1 MVINEVY
8 NFLVYII
15 RKERNGFLTIDDFNR
30 DIDRAQLEVFEDYY
44 EMYGQ
49 TQKTHDAISN
59 FKATY
64 TFTQTDTPLGVITFP
79 DDYLHLRVVNTVTY
93 DNTTE
98 TASLNPLRIVADDE
112 LTYALKSQIRPVS
125 VTTPIG
131 LEQANSIQLYPKVP
145 QAGEM
150 LYFKRPIAPVYA
162 YTLSGTGNRTVT
174 YDAANSVQLQWLDVY
189 INKIVAK
196 TLTYVGINLNE
207 AQLVQFAEMKN
218 KEAE

>member
-15 RKERNGFLTIDDFNR
+15 RKERNGFLTIEDFNR

-64 TFTQTDTPLGVITFP
+64 TFTKADCPLGVVTFP
-79 DDYLHLRVVNTVTY
+79 DNYQHLRVIQTVTY
-93 DNTTE
+93 NNTTE
-98 TASLNPLRIVADDE
+98 TASLNPVRIVADDE
-112 LTYALKSQIRPVS
+112 LTYALKSQVRPVS
-125 VTTPIG
+125 VSNPIG
-131 LEQANSIQLYPKVP
+131 LEQANSIQLYPKVA

-162 YTLSGTGNRTVT
+162 YTLSGTDGRTVT
-174 YDAANSVQLQWLDVY
+174 YDSANSVQLEWLDVY

-207 AQLVQFAEMKN
+207 PQLVQYAEMKD
-218 KEAE
+218 KETV

>member
-15 RKERNGFLTIDDFNR
+15 RKERNGFLTIEDFNR

-64 TFTQTDTPLGVITFP
+64 TFTKADTPNGIVTFP
-79 DDYLHLRVVNTVTY
+79 SDYLHLRVIQGITYNNTLAAA
-93 DNTTE
+93 D
-98 TASLNPLRIVADDE
+98 LNPVRIVADDE
-112 LTYALKSQIRPVS
+112 LTYALKSQVRPVS
-125 VTTPIG
+125 NITPIG
-131 LEQANSIQLYPKVP
+131 LEDANAVQLYPKVP
-145 QAGEM
+145 QAGNM
-150 LYFKRPIAPVYA
+150 LYFRRPAAPIYA
-162 YTLSGTGNRTVT
+162 YTLSGTDGRTVT
-174 YDAANSVQLQWLDVY
+174 YDSANSVQLQWLDVY

-207 AQLVQFAEMKN
+207 PQLVQYAEMKD
-218 KEAE
+218 KETV

>member
-15 RKERNGFLTIDDFNR
+15 RKERNGFLTIEDFNR

-64 TFTQTDTPLGVITFP
+64 TFTKTDCPLGVVTFP
-79 DDYLHLRVVNTVTY
+79 DNYQHLRVVQTVTY
-93 DNTTE
+93 NNTTE
-98 TASLNPLRIVADDE
+98 TASLNPVRIVADDE
-112 LTYALKSQIRPVS
+112 LTYALKSQVRPVS
-125 VTTPIG
+125 VSNPIG
-131 LEQANSIQLYPKVP
+131 LEQANSIQLYPKVA

-162 YTLSGTGNRTVT
+162 YTLSGTDGRTVT
-174 YDAANSVQLQWLDVY
+174 YDSANSVQLEWLDVY

-207 AQLVQFAEMKN
+207 PQLVQYAEMKN